1 MPGEPTRRL
10 TRDEARQQT
19 CERLLDAAADEFKRL
34 GYRGA
39 SLEAIAEAAGYT
51 KGAIYSNFDTKADL
65 LKALV
70 DRHLEAELSVQARQ
84 FADKSLE
91 EVIEELDD
99 VFERQVLQDPR
110 WIALELEFALE
121 GMRDPEVRRRL
132 VARSED
138 LRDQSGAS
146 IDRLLARAGRSSP
159 FTGRE
164 LGVLFSA
171 MATGL
176 AFQLLLEPGT
186 VDSQLL
192 VRAARCLAG
201 IEDPVKPGVDVGG

>member
-1 MPGEPTRRL
+1 MSTPSGTQPTRRL
-10 TRDEARQQT
+10 TRDEARRQT
-19 CERLLDAAADEFKRL
+19 RERLLDAAADEFKRL
-34 GYRGA
+34 GYNGA

-65 LKALV
+65 FKALV
-70 DRHLEAELSVQARQ
+70 DRHMDAELAIQSRQ
-84 FADKSLE
+84 FAGKSLE

-99 VFERQVLQDPR
+99 VFERQVARDPR
-110 WIALELEFALE
+110 WVALELEFALA

-132 VARSED
+132 VAGSED
-138 LRDQSGAS
+138 LRDRSGAT
-146 IDRLLARAGRSSP
+146 IDALLAEANGTAS

-176 AFQLLLEPGT
+176 ALQQMLEPET
-186 VDSQLL
+186 VDPHLL
-192 VRAARCLAG
+192 VRASRCLAG
-201 IEDPVKPGVDVGG
+201 IGDAAR